1 MSKQYW
7 NGVLSRLPE
16 FCQNMTKI
24 GLTAAMVDQQQRC
37 CRNTSIF
44 PFAYGMM
51 NNMGMGM
58 GMSGADYWNM
68 SGFMPGGCTQIP
80 NMGNMGG
87 YPMGMGGYPMGMGGY
102 PTEMGA
108 YPSMGMNNPILS
120 FDNPSFTEGLRRIG
134 ENALNS
140 LGTALG
146 SKNTSNTGDKANA
159 TDGNDVASAKTGAKA
174 NAGDG
179 NDVASA
185 EAGAKGDDAK
195 ETPDTP
201 AKAKGNDTALATAFL
216 KHMKEQKKAGED
228 GTMDQAK
235 FIEYYKSQ
243 VKPEGS
249 KTIAAIEA
257 EAKKAFEN
265 MDVDQNGKLDLAEAT
280 KTIMEKMQKMQKGEA
295 RKALENMYTD
305 MLQAETSDKADLNE
319 A

>member
-58 GMSGADYWNM
+58 GMNGADYWNM
-68 SGFMPGGCTQIP
+68 TGFMPGGCTQIP

-159 TDGNDVASAKTGAKA
+159 ADPNKKNTNLKSEQIKISTIKA
-174 NAGDG
+174 G
-179 NDVASA
+179 SM
-185 EAGAKGDDAK
+185 AGAYAVGDAIGKTAAKWAIKKCAGKVAASVAGRGIGAAIGSCVPYVGTAVGFIVGWGIGELWDHFVFKGKDDKVTAY
-195 ETPDTP
+195 
-201 AKAKGNDTALATAFL
+201 KADNMSQEELLAYCN
-216 KHMKEQKKAGED
+216 EQKKN
-228 GTMDQAK
+228 
-235 FIEYYKSQ
+235 
-243 VKPEGS
+243 
-249 KTIAAIEA
+249 IAA
-257 EAKKAFEN
+257 
-265 MDVDQNGKLDLAEAT
+265 
-280 KTIMEKMQKMQKGEA
+280 
-295 RKALENMYTD
+295 
-305 MLQAETSDKADLNE
+305 
-319 A
+319 

>member
-159 TDGNDVASAKTGAKA
+159 ADENDVASAKTGAKA

-185 EAGAKGDDAK
+185 KAGAKANAADGKDVTSAEAGAKANAADGNDVASA
-195 ETPDTP
+195 EAG
-201 AKAKGNDTALATAFL
+201 AKANAGDG
-216 KHMKEQKKAGED
+216 KAV
-228 GTMDQAK
+228 A
-235 FIEYYKSQ
+235 S
-243 VKPEGS
+243 
-249 KTIAAIEA
+249 A
-257 EAKKAFEN
+257 EA
-265 MDVDQNGKLDLAEAT
+265 
-280 KTIMEKMQKMQKGEA
+280 
-295 RKALENMYTD
+295 
-305 MLQAETSDKADLNE
+305 SDKADLNE

>member
-146 SKNTSNTGDKANA
+146 SKNTSNT
-159 TDGNDVASAKTGAKA
+159 VASAKTGAKA

-185 EAGAKGDDAK
+185 KAGAKANAADGKDVTSAEAGAKANAADGNDVASA
-195 ETPDTP
+195 EAG
-201 AKAKGNDTALATAFL
+201 AKANAGDG
-216 KHMKEQKKAGED
+216 KAV
-228 GTMDQAK
+228 A
-235 FIEYYKSQ
+235 S
-243 VKPEGS
+243 
-249 KTIAAIEA
+249 A
-257 EAKKAFEN
+257 EA
-265 MDVDQNGKLDLAEAT
+265 
-280 KTIMEKMQKMQKGEA
+280 
-295 RKALENMYTD
+295 
-305 MLQAETSDKADLNE
+305 SDKADLNE